1 MNNNFKERFTEAIYR
16 NRISLTQLSEIT
28 GINASMLSQYRNG
41 KFFPKYDKV
50 CILAKA
56 LKVDERWLAGL
67 DDSIEQAKE
76 QSEKDI
82 NKIIKEHSDLY
93 VPITKSIP
101 VIGKIACG
109 SPIFSPNFY
118 DDTIQIDN
126 NITADFA
133 CRTQGDSMIDIDI
146 NNGDFVLFTKQDIVD
161 NGQLAAVLIGEEV
174 TLKRVFYYPQK
185 SKLILQ
191 AANKRYEPMVYTND
205 ELDEIR
211 IIGRAVYHIRSIKN
225 L

>member
-1 MNNNFKERFTEAIYR
+1 MNNNFKERFAEAIYQ
-16 NRISLTQLSEIT
+16 NRMSLTQLSEIT

-41 KFFPKYDKV
+41 RFFPKYDKV

-56 LKVDERWLAGL
+56 LNVDERWLAGQ
-67 DDSIEQAKE
+67 DNTKVQA
-76 QSEKDI
+76 EKDNDI
-82 NKIIKEHSDLY
+82 DKIIKENSDLY
-93 VPITKSIP
+93 VPTTKSIP

-146 NNGDFVLFTKQDIVD
+146 KNGDFVLFTKQDIVD

>member
-1 MNNNFKERFTEAIYR
+1 MNNNFKERFAEAIYQ
-16 NRISLTQLSEIT
+16 NRMSLTQLSEIT

-41 KFFPKYDKV
+41 RFFPKYDKV

-56 LKVDERWLAGL
+56 LNVDERWLAGQ
-67 DDSIEQAKE
+67 DIYTKEE
-76 QSEKDI
+76 QSENDLD
-82 NKIIKEHSDLY
+82 KIIKEHSELY
-93 VPITKSIP
+93 TPDTKRIP

-109 SPIFSPNFY
+109 SPIFSPNFC
-118 DDTIQIDN
+118 DDSISIDS

-133 CRTQGDSMIDIDI
+133 CRTQGDSMKDIDI
-146 NNGDFVLFTKQDIVD
+146 YNGDIVLFTKQEIVD

-174 TLKRVFYYPQK
+174 TLKRVFYCPQK

-191 AANKRYEPMVYTND
+191 AANKRYEPMVYVND
-205 ELDEIR
+205 ELNEIR